1 MGDLTYQRTTGYKN
15 WINKRAWMPRV
26 TSGVATQVDGRQYT
40 IHDNGWRRVRSP
52 DQIAKEVMEER
63 K

>member
-1 MGDLTYQRTTGYKN
+1 
-15 WINKRAWMPRV
+15 MPRV